1 MLYRQGGGHRLR
13 LSVMALAISAALPIL
28 AQAASDD
35 TQVQDQQGK
44 APAAKTGDETGKND
58 GAVQHVGSVEVTRQ
72 RAQTSAAV
80 ATKQTEER
88 VMDVL
93 TQDQIKNLP
102 DDTVTDTVR
111 RVAGVSVSFNPDNVN
126 GRDEAQ
132 FIAIRGLDGSYNNVT
147 IDGAPMAS
155 TDLTSRSAR
164 TNMLPSSL
172 VKQVQVYK
180 TWLPDQDPNAVGG
193 SINIVTR
200 SAFDNGGKPYL
211 SITGGLGH
219 ARDSGKVLSAD
230 EGLARKTDMVFSS
243 TFGPTGALGVVIAA
257 NYENENTTSIGHM
270 ATDNIFYNYY
280 NANGANANNP
290 ATGGPNTG
298 NGIPVP
304 QQFKYWQF
312 LKNFE
317 RKGVDAKV
325 EARFS
330 PDLYGFISLGYNNET
345 TRQVRN
351 ETFIDDSRSTG
362 TNPVSNQTPTSGH
375 FALGEAEA
383 GNMISKLDRTV
394 QSAQG
399 GLDWKLSDDQVL
411 SFRSSLSEARHREPR
426 QMAKYIFARF
436 RYNAAGTAP
445 TLSGTPG
452 LAMNYDT
459 SGSEPSVSVNPSN
472 FDNLNNWQAYYW
484 RNETIAIDDRV
495 GDVKL
500 DFRQNMDADAR
511 GLGYAVGIDY
521 RRLGHSYTDNFNQ
534 YNPNAAGMT
543 LAGAGYLSG
552 TIMPYSNGLPF
563 IIVDPARAWAQFAAN
578 ANIIS
583 ANSGNLT
590 SSLQS
595 NYTHSEQT
603 AAGYAMAAYRTDRF
617 SATFGLRQ
625 DNTDLSTTGNVRNVV
640 NGSTTWQSVT
650 KNSNYNFTLP
660 AASFVFDAS
669 SAVKL
674 KAAASQ
680 TIGRPNYDAY
690 SPNTTISENTD
701 GSVTISQGNPD
712 IKPRQSDNF
721 DLSAEWYLP
730 NAGLASVAGFH
741 TRIKNE
747 IYTLQSQ
754 GQIFFDGANRT
765 AAISQPLNASSSQ
778 LNGMEFNFV
787 QGTLGW
793 LTPYLKGVGFSS
805 NLTLLAGR
813 LNALTTSGATRTIN
827 RLVNQPDQIRNL
839 TVFYDYQRFGVSLA
853 YNWAGDSL
861 RLVDSALASQDV
873 YWKARKQFDLQAH
886 YDIGDGWRAFFSIS
900 NLTNSPLV
908 SVTGPNRNL
917 LKDTFSLNRTYWLG
931 LTYTPKK
938 LF

>member
-1 MLYRQGGGHRLR
+1 ML
-13 LSVMALAISAALPIL
+13 
-28 AQAASDD
+28 
-35 TQVQDQQGK
+35 
-44 APAAKTGDETGKND
+44 
-58 GAVQHVGSVEVTRQ
+58 VQHVGSVEVTRQ

-88 VMDVL
+88 VVDVL
-93 TQDQIKNLP
+93 TRDQIESLP
-102 DDTVTDTVR
+102 DATVTDTVK

-132 FIAIRGLDGSYNNVT
+132 FIAIRGLDGSYNNVA

-180 TWLPDQDPNAVGG
+180 SWLPDQDPNAVGG
-193 SINIVTR
+193 SVNIVTR

-219 ARDSGKVLSAD
+219 ARDTGKVLSAD

-243 TFGPTGALGVVIAA
+243 TFGPTGALGVVVAA
-257 NYENENTTSIGHM
+257 NYENLNTSSIGHM
-270 ATDNIFYNYY
+270 TTDNIFYNYY
-280 NANGANANNP
+280 NANGTIANP
-290 ATGGPNTG
+290 AGSGGPNTG

-312 LKNFE
+312 LKNFQ
-317 RKGVDAKV
+317 RKGLDTKV

-330 PDLYGFISLGYNNET
+330 PDIYGFVALGYNNET
-345 TRQVRN
+345 THQTRN

-362 TNPVSNQTPTSGH
+362 ANPVSNQTPTSGH

-399 GLDWKLSDDQVL
+399 GLDWKLSDDQIL
-411 SFRSSLSEARHREPR
+411 SFRSSLSQATHREPR

-436 RYNAAGTAP
+436 RYNAPGTAP

-459 SGSEPSVSVNPSN
+459 TGFEPSVSVNPGN

-484 RNETIAIDDRV
+484 RNETILIDDRV

-500 DFRQNMDADAR
+500 DFRQNMDADSR
-511 GLGYAVGIDY
+511 GFGYAVGVDY
-521 RRLGHSYTDNFNQ
+521 RRLGHSYSDNFNQ
-534 YNPNAAGMT
+534 YNPSAAGMT

-552 TIMPYSNGLPF
+552 TIMPFTNGLPF
-563 IIVDPARAWAQFAAN
+563 IIVDPARAWAQLAAN

-583 ANSGNLT
+583 ANSGNLA

-595 NYTHSEQT
+595 NYSHSEQT
-603 AAGYAMAAYRTDRF
+603 AAGYTMAAYRADRF
-617 SATFGLRQ
+617 SAVFGLRQ
-625 DNTDLSTTGNVRNVV
+625 DNTDLSTTGNVRSVASGN
-640 NGSTTWQSVT
+640 TTWQSST
-650 KNSNYNFTLP
+650 KDSHYNFTLP
-660 AASFVFDAS
+660 AASFIFDAS

-674 KAAASQ
+674 KFAASQ

-690 SPNTTISENTD
+690 APNTTISENTD
-701 GSVTISQGNPD
+701 GSVTISQGNPE
-712 IKPRQSDNF
+712 IKPRKSDNF
-721 DLSAEWYLP
+721 DISTEWYLP
-730 NAGLASVAGFH
+730 NSGLASVAAFH
-741 TRIKNE
+741 KRIKNE
-747 IYTLQSQ
+747 IYTVQSR
-754 GQIFFDGANRT
+754 GQIFFDGATRN

-793 LTPYLKGVGFSS
+793 VSPYLKGVGFSS

-813 LNALTTSGATRTIN
+813 LNALTTSGATRTID

-839 TVFYDYQRFGVSLA
+839 TVFYNYQKFGVSAA
-853 YNWAGDSL
+853 YNWSGDSL
-861 RLVDSALASQDV
+861 RIVDSALASQDV
-873 YWKARKQFDLQAH
+873 YWKARKQIDLQAH
-886 YDIGDGWRAFFSIS
+886 YDISGEWRALFSIG
-900 NLTNSPLV
+900 NVTNSPLV
-908 SVTGPNRNL
+908 SVTGPGRNL
-917 LKDTFSLNRTYWLG
+917 LKDTFSLGRTYWLG

-938 LF
+938 L

>member
-1 MLYRQGGGHRLR
+1 
-13 LSVMALAISAALPIL
+13 MALAIGAALPLL
-28 AQAASDD
+28 AQAAGDD
-35 TQVQDQQGK
+35 SQVQDQQGK
-44 APAAKTGDETGKND
+44 ASATKTGDDAGKNA

-93 TQDQIKNLP
+93 TREQIENLP
-102 DDTVTDTVR
+102 DATVTDTIR

-172 VKQVQVYK
+172 VKQVQVVK

-193 SINIVTR
+193 SVNIVTR

-230 EGLARKTDMVFSS
+230 AGLARKTDMVFSS
-243 TFGPTGALGVVIAA
+243 TFGPTAALGVVIAA
-257 NYENENTTSIGHM
+257 NYENANTTSIGHM
-270 ATDNIFYNYY
+270 TTDTIFYNYY
-280 NANGANANNP
+280 NANGSNANNP
-290 ATGGPNTG
+290 TNGGPNTG

-325 EARFS
+325 EARFT
-330 PDLYGFISLGYNNET
+330 PDIYGFVGLAYNNET

-399 GLDWKLSDDQVL
+399 GLDWKLTDDQVL
-411 SFRSSLSEARHREPR
+411 SFRTSLSEASHREPR
-426 QMAKYIFARF
+426 QMAKYIYANF
-436 RYNAAGTAP
+436 RYNAPGNAP

-452 LAMNYDT
+452 LAMNYNT
-459 SGSEPSVSVNPSN
+459 SGFEPSVSVNPGN
-472 FDNLNNWQAYYW
+472 FTNLNNWQAYYW

-500 DFRQNMDADAR
+500 DFRKNMDADSR
-511 GLGYAVGIDY
+511 GLGYAVGVDY
-521 RRLGHSYTDNFNQ
+521 RRLGHSYTDNFAQ

-552 TIMPYSNGLPF
+552 TIMPFSNGLPF

-583 ANSGNLT
+583 ANSGNLA

-603 AAGYAMAAYRTDRF
+603 AAGYGMAAYRADRF

-625 DNTDLSTTGNVRNVV
+625 DNTDLSTTGNVRNVA
-640 NGSTTWQSVT
+640 NGTTTWQSVT

-660 AASFVFDAS
+660 AASLVFDAS

-701 GSVTISQGNPD
+701 GSVTITQGNPD

-730 NAGLASVAGFH
+730 NGGLASVAGFH
-741 TRIKNE
+741 KRIKNE
-747 IYTLQSQ
+747 IYTLQSR
-754 GQIFFDGANRT
+754 GQIFFDGTNRA
-765 AAISQPLNASSSQ
+765 AAISQPINASSSQ
-778 LNGMEFNFV
+778 LNGLEFNFM

-793 LTPYLKGVGFSS
+793 LSPYLKGVGFSS

-813 LNALTTSGATRTIN
+813 LNALTTSGATRTLN

-861 RLVDSALASQDV
+861 RLVDSALSSQDV
-873 YWKARKQFDLQAH
+873 YWKARKQLDLQAH
-886 YDIGDGWRAFFSIS
+886 YDIGDGWRAFFSVS

-931 LTYTPKK
+931 LSYTPKK

>member
-1 MLYRQGGGHRLR
+1 
-13 LSVMALAISAALPIL
+13 MALAIGAALPLL
-28 AQAASDD
+28 AQAADD
-35 TQVQDQQGK
+35 NASAQNTSGSTAK
-44 APAAKTGDETGKND
+44 ASKDSEKAG

-88 VMDVL
+88 VVDVL
-93 TQDQIKNLP
+93 TRDQIENLP
-102 DDTVTDTVR
+102 DATVTDTVR

-193 SINIVTR
+193 SVNIVTR

-211 SITGGLGH
+211 SITGELGH
-219 ARDSGKVLSAD
+219 TRDTGKVLSAD

-243 TFGPTGALGVVIAA
+243 TFGPTGALGVVVAA
-257 NYENENTTSIGHM
+257 NYENLDTSSIGHM
-270 ATDNIFYNYY
+270 TTDNIFYNYY
-280 NANGANANNP
+280 NTNGANANNP
-290 ATGGPNTG
+290 TTGGPNTG

-312 LKNFE
+312 LKNFQ
-317 RKGVDAKV
+317 RKGLDTKV

-330 PDLYGFISLGYNNET
+330 PDIYGFVALGYNNET
-345 TRQVRN
+345 TRQTRN

-362 TNPVSNQTPTSGH
+362 ANPVSNQTPTSGH

-411 SFRSSLSEARHREPR
+411 SFRSSLSQATHREPR

-436 RYNAAGTAP
+436 RYNAPGTAP

-459 SGSEPSVSVNPSN
+459 SGFEPGVSVNPGN
-472 FDNLNNWQAYYW
+472 FDNLSNWQAYYW
-484 RNETIAIDDRV
+484 RNETISIDDRV
-495 GDVKL
+495 GNVKL
-500 DFRQNMDADAR
+500 DFRQNMDADSR
-511 GLGYAVGIDY
+511 GLGYAVGVDY
-521 RRLGHSYTDNFNQ
+521 RRLGHSYSDNFNQ

-552 TIMPYSNGLPF
+552 TTMPFTNGLPF

-583 ANSGNLT
+583 ANSGNLA

-595 NYTHSEQT
+595 NYSHSEQT
-603 AAGYAMAAYRTDRF
+603 AAGYAMAAYRADRF
-617 SATFGLRQ
+617 SAVFGLRQ
-625 DNTDLSTTGNVRNVV
+625 DNTDLSTTGNVRSVS
-640 NGSTTWQSVT
+640 NGNTTWQSST
-650 KNSNYNFTLP
+650 KDSHYNFTLP
-660 AASFVFDAS
+660 AASFIFDAS

-674 KAAASQ
+674 KFAASQ

-690 SPNTTISENTD
+690 APNTTISENTD
-701 GSVTISQGNPD
+701 GSVTISQGNPE
-712 IKPRQSDNF
+712 IKPRKSDNF
-721 DLSAEWYLP
+721 DVSTEWYLP
-730 NAGLASVAGFH
+730 NAGLASVAAFH
-741 TRIKNE
+741 KRIKNE
-747 IYTLQSQ
+747 IYTVQSQ
-754 GQIFFDGANRT
+754 GQIFFDGATRN

-793 LTPYLKGVGFSS
+793 VNPYLKGVGFSS

-813 LNALTTSGATRTIN
+813 LNALTTSGATRTID

-839 TVFYDYQRFGVSLA
+839 TVFYNYQKFGVSAA
-853 YNWAGDSL
+853 YNWSGDSL
-861 RLVDSALASQDV
+861 RIVDSALPSQDV
-873 YWKARKQFDLQAH
+873 YWKARKQIDLQAH
-886 YDIGDGWRAFFSIS
+886 YDIGGEWRALFSIG
-900 NLTNSPLV
+900 NVTNSPLV
-908 SVTGPNRNL
+908 SVTGPGRNL
-917 LKDTFSLNRTYWLG
+917 LKDTFSLGRTYWLG

-938 LF
+938 L